1 MNTIPWVE
9 KYRPTTLGDING
21 HDYIMRTLKK
31 YGGIHYIPNLLFY
44 GPAGTGKTSTI
55 LAMARD
61 YYSSSTIFKSMTMEL
76 NASDE
81 RDIGTIREKIN
92 SFACSASVLTC
103 DSHKIVKLVIL
114 DEADALTVDAQ
125 SSLRTIMESFST
137 RVKFCLCCNYVNKI
151 SPSLQSRCT
160 KFRFQGVGVD
170 GLVAVINKIS
180 ESENMEI
187 DKEASD
193 AIISISNGDTRRVI
207 NIMQS
212 LYLSSDK
219 RSTYTCM
226 DVYKCTGEPLDSHI
240 EELLDICIR
249 SNMEY
254 SYKFMKD
261 MLENNGYSLSDIVN
275 KIGSKIAYSKS
286 GIKNYGLILQ
296 DLSDIEYNLS
306 VDSSSIVQLGYF
318 ISIFHQN

>member
-1 MNTIPWVE
+1 MDTIPWVE
-9 KYRPTTLGDING
+9 KYRPQTLGDING
-21 HDYIMRTLKK
+21 HEYIMRTLKN
-31 YGGIHYIPNLLFY
+31 YGGLHFIPNLLFY

-61 YYSSSTIFKSMTMEL
+61 YYSSSTVFKSMTMEL

-81 RDIGTIREKIN
+81 RDINTIREKIN

-103 DSHKIVKLVIL
+103 NNDKVVKLVIL

-125 SSLRTIMESFST
+125 SSMRTIMESFST

-151 SPSLQSRCT
+151 SSSLQSRCT
-160 KFRFQGVGVD
+160 KFRFQGVGVE
-170 GLVAVINKIS
+170 GLFSVIDKVS
-180 ESENMEI
+180 KFENMNI

-212 LYLSSDK
+212 LSLSSDK
-219 RSTYTCM
+219 GTIYTSE
-226 DVYKCTGEPLDSHI
+226 DVYKCTGEPVDSHI
-240 EELLDICIR
+240 IELLNICTS

-261 MLENNGYSLSDIVN
+261 MLENNGYSLSDVIT
-275 KIGSKIAYSKS
+275 KIGCKITSSSS

-306 VDSSSIVQLGYF
+306 VDSSFIVQLGYF
-318 ISIFHQN
+318 ISMFHKY